1 MFNLTLVI
9 SLLYQV
15 IASDIWRTCRIKR
28 KYYRDNHVSFSIPV
42 TENHGG
48 SGLNQV
54 RVEGLPSGWT
64 QTLLRILITK
74 LVL

>member
-9 SLLYQV
+9 SFLS
-15 IASDIWRTCRIKR
+15 SDSTPPTFGEPVGLNA

-54 RVEGLPSGWT
+54 RRG
-64 QTLLRILITK
+64 ITI
-74 LVL
+74 